1 MKAKNSWKS
10 MNKYGA
16 NLLDFIRSTNIKSND
31 YDEQYIKIKLNLDDD
46 LLLKKTLEL
55 QAI

>member
-1 MKAKNSWKS
+1 